1 MGAPGQRARDAGA
14 PAWHHAHQQRDPARD
29 PRVARGD
36 WCRLVREPAPAR
48 MGLRDRP
55 QRRPRTRHPE
65 ETMSDAPIPFCDL
78 SRAHG
83 PIRADIDAAIRAC
96 IDSSAFLRGP
106 QTQAFEEEWAAFC
119 GQRHAVTCNSGTDA
133 LTLAATALN
142 LRAAT
147 VPSNT
152 LPLTAI
158 GLPRAGV
165 TVTICDVDDDGWP
178 APPVAPAPHPPP
190 APLVPVLLY
199 GRLPRPAEPASAL
212 YDAAHAHGWKPPPRA
227 LAAWSFYP
235 TKTLGA
241 LGDGGAV
248 TTDDAALAQTM
259 RDLCG
264 RDDQLRDRRQLTSR
278 MDEMQAAVLRVKLRH
293 LPEWIAMR
301 QQIGARYDRA
311 FAQLGINLRGPSLH
325 HLYCIRVPDR
335 EGLQRTLTAR
345 GIGSKVHWEMP
356 LHRQEGP
363 WQASGATCPGADA
376 WCASVLSLPCY
387 PGLRED
393 EIDRVAAAV
402 GEHLGG
408 GGGRQ
413 IAVELALAAGQFAAE
428 LALAERQICPARAS
442 GTPVVWIRHRDNAD
456 SGALSGNPTEPIMAP
471 C

>member
-1 MGAPGQRARDAGA
+1 
-14 PAWHHAHQQRDPARD
+14 
-29 PRVARGD
+29 
-36 WCRLVREPAPAR
+36 
-48 MGLRDRP
+48 
-55 QRRPRTRHPE
+55 
-65 ETMSDAPIPFCDL
+65 MSGAPIPFCDL
-78 SRAHG
+78 SRAHD

-106 QTQAFEEEWAAFC
+106 QTHAFEEEWAAFC

-142 LRAAT
+142 LHAAT
-147 VPSNT
+147 VPANT
-152 LPLTAI
+152 LALTAL
-158 GLPRAGV
+158 GLHRAGTAV
-165 TVTICDVDDDGWP
+165 TLCDVDVDGWP
-178 APPVAPAPHPPP
+178 APPTPPTASKAPTASTPS

-199 GRLPRPAEPASAL
+199 GRLPRPADPAAAL
-212 YDAAHAHGWKPPPRA
+212 YDAAHAHGWRPPA
-227 LAAWSFYP
+227 GTVAAWSFYP

-311 FAQLGINLRGPSLH
+311 FAPLGIALRGPSLH

-335 EGLQRTLTAR
+335 DGLRAKLSAR
-345 GIGSKVHWEMP
+345 GIGSKVHWEIP
-356 LHRQEGP
+356 LHRQDGP
-363 WQASGATCPGADA
+363 WKVGGPCPGADA

-402 GEHLGG
+402 GEHV
-408 GGGRQ
+408 
-413 IAVELALAAGQFAAE
+413 A
-428 LALAERQICPARAS
+428 
-442 GTPVVWIRHRDNAD
+442 
-456 SGALSGNPTEPIMAP
+456 
-471 C
+471 